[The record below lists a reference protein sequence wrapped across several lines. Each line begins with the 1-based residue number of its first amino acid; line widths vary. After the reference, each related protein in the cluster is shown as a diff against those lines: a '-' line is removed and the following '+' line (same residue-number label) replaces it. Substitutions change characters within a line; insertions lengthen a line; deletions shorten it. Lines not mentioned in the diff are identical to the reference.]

1 MCYQRGEDPL
11 HDQIKRFLGIKE
23 KSYNFSPDERNEWTL
38 EANNMTHTILENS
51 CLFYYIVVND
61 LLYLIPRLHTIQ
73 FSSNNY
79 DYPFKERTVA
89 LVRAWASSL
98 ACGSDSTDVW
108 QCKLHSCV
116 HITIVSYT
124 QKFTFLNNALKRKDV
139 CQRRLSW
146 CRTHSRGE

>member
-1 MCYQRGEDPL
+1 
-11 HDQIKRFLGIKE
+11 
-23 KSYNFSPDERNEWTL
+23 
-38 EANNMTHTILENS
+38 MTHTILENS

-98 ACGSDSTDVW
+98 ACGSDSTDV
-108 QCKLHSCV
+108 
-116 HITIVSYT
+116 
-124 QKFTFLNNALKRKDV
+124 
-139 CQRRLSW
+139 
-146 CRTHSRGE
+146 